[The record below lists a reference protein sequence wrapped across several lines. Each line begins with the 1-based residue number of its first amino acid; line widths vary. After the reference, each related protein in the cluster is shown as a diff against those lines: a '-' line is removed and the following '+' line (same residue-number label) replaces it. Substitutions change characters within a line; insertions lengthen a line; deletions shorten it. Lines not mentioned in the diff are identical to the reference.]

1 MVHELIPSTDA
12 LQLPV
17 AFSSILRG
25 TPPRGCILAND
36 EFYVVFET
44 NPLVAKQVA
53 QHMTKKRFDEIPVKY
68 PYVATVFYRNSRNP
82 HGPTRRQ
89 IYTFCLEFTESSCTM
104 KPKGLWASL
113 IGQPPEPA
121 DVFYAMFFSR
131 GRLNMG
137 RIPNNFSHASALA
150 HLMEGVCQRLVVPR
164 NSFWEVGPLTLGQ
177 SCPQIA

>member
-12 LQLPV
+12 LYLPA
-17 AFSSILRG
+17 AFSSRLRN

-44 NPLVAKQVA
+44 NPLVAKQVM
-53 QHMTKKRFDEIPVKY
+53 QHMMHKRFDEVPIKY
-68 PYVATVFYRNSRNP
+68 LYTASVFYRNSRNP
-82 HGPTRRQ
+82 HGPARGH
-89 IYTFCLEFTESSCTM
+89 IYTFCLEYTEHSCTM

-113 IGQPPEPA
+113 TGQAAEPA

-137 RIPNNFSHASALA
+137 RIPNNFSDSSAVE
-150 HLMEGVCQRLVVPR
+150 HLMDGICRRLVAPR